1 MGWHHNLDSRS
12 FQIWI
17 LSVSLKYLTGAFY
30 KTSLL
35 TFFSPLSVIG
45 PPDSPSI
52 SNLTVHGNNCSLQW
66 TEPYHGKSPITMY
79 TIHVWKIIVYLNGS
93 LFWKKIKTWNTT
105 KTLSLMLNLEWNHN
119 YTVAV
124 SAWNKYG
131 KGSSS
136 IKERCE
142 IGRDPQGSDCLLL
155 LYDQF
160 CVKLS
165 RHAVV

>member
-1 MGWHHNLDSRS
+1 MTSYFRLKKFSHLNSFSILKIPDRCILQDFTFNISFPSLCSR
-12 FQIWI
+12 
-17 LSVSLKYLTGAFY
+17 L
-30 KTSLL
+30 
-35 TFFSPLSVIG
+35 G

-66 TEPYHGKSPITMY
+66 TEPYNGKSPITMY

-105 KTLSLMLNLEWNHN
+105 KTLSLMLNLEWNQN

-131 KGSSS
+131 IGSSS

-142 IGRDPQGSDCLLL
+142 IGRGPPGSDCLLL
-155 LYDQF
+155 
-160 CVKLS
+160 
-165 RHAVV
+165 

>member
-1 MGWHHNLDSRS
+1 MTSYFRIKKFSNLNS
-12 FQIWI
+12 FSI
-17 LSVSLKYLTGAFY
+17 LKIPDRCILQDF
-30 KTSLL
+30 
-35 TFFSPLSVIG
+35 TFNIFSPLSVIG

-52 SNLTVHGNNCSLQW
+52 SNFTVHGNNCSLQW
-66 TEPYHGKSPITMY
+66 TEPYNGKSPITMY

-93 LFWKKIKTWNTT
+93 LFWEKIKTWNTT
-105 KTLSLMLNLEWNHN
+105 KTLSLMLNLEWNQN

-142 IGRDPQGSDCLLL
+142 IGRGPQGSDCLLL
-155 LYDQF
+155 
-160 CVKLS
+160 
-165 RHAVV
+165 